1 MLGVLELLLVI
12 FCLVAWYIPY
22 VVVFLLLVTLVF
34 HLKDR
39 DPRKAMMD
47 CGIIL
52 FVGLLLYLCGQCAMY
67 FMAQSI
73 VG

>member
-1 MLGVLELLLVI
+1 MLGVFQLLLIMFGFVGM
-12 FCLVAWYIPY
+12 YIPY
-22 VVVFLLLVTLVF
+22 VIGFLLLVTLVF

-52 FVGLLLYLCGQCAMY
+52 FVGLLLYLCGQCAIY